1 MNFRRFSRSAGG
13 FIDQESNTGAIR
25 TIAMLGNHV
34 PRQCGIATFT
44 SDLGNRRF
52 LDLVLTVHGKQV
64 VWVNR
69 LDVQAA

>member
-1 MNFRRFSRSAGG
+1 LNFREFSATPEAVTRARALGVYGETAKRLARAARRS
-13 FIDQESNTGAIR
+13 
-25 TIAMLGNHV
+25 
-34 PRQCGIATFT
+34 ATFT

-69 LDVQAA
+69 LDAQAA